1 MQVKVYIT
9 YKEVKHTMEGFGT
22 IIIMVILFVVLYFV
36 MIRPQKKQEREIA
49 NMRDNL
55 QIGDEVSTNGGI
67 IGRVVKIKDDIITL
81 ELGNDKNKIKVFKW
95 AIRAVEVP
103 INSPD
108 NDK

>member
-1 MQVKVYIT
+1 MGSY
-9 YKEVKHTMEGFGT
+9 GSL
-22 IIIMVILFVVLYFV
+22 IIMVLLFVVLYFV

-49 NMRDNL
+49 AMRDNL

-67 IGRVVKIKDDIITL
+67 LGRVVKIKDDIVTL

-103 INSPD
+103 VNSD
-108 NDK
+108 EK

>member
-1 MQVKVYIT
+1 MQGY
-9 YKEVKHTMEGFGT
+9 GT
-22 IIIMVILFVVLYFV
+22 IIIMVLLFVVLYFV

-49 NMRDNL
+49 AMRDNL

-67 IGRVVKIKDDIITL
+67 LGRVIKIKDDIVTL

-103 INSPD
+103 ANS
-108 NDK
+108 NDEK